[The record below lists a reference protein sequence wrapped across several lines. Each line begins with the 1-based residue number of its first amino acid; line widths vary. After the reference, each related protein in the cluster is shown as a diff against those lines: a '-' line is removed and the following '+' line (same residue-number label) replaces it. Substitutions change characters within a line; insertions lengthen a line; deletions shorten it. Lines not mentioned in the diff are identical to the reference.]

1 MVSCFPGREA
11 KEYPIET
18 ILSQA
23 DKALYSARKEGRT
36 TWRFFEIK
44 QIQIISNCLDK
55 CKWGKDMKLL
65 SALILKKASSESIAI
80 LFRLALFT
88 GIKE

>member
-1 MVSCFPGREA
+1 
-11 KEYPIET
+11 
-18 ILSQA
+18 
-23 DKALYSARKEGRT
+23 
-36 TWRFFEIK
+36 
-44 QIQIISNCLDK
+44 
-55 CKWGKDMKLL
+55 MKLL